1 MKEKIVSVMM
11 ALLVLGVI
19 IGLGIKFTRKAESPP
34 VSSTEEAAQ
43 SEIQPSET
51 KTEAGDDTS
60 ITFDTQAEA
69 ASEIDTGL
77 AAPSEPTGLLTQPE
91 NQLGRVKPAEVKP
104 EPYVS
109 QPEIRPEVTEK
120 KEREPE
126 KKKAK
131 VKPVPVEPEAQPDIH
146 FEELTHD
153 FGEIGQGI
161 QVTHVF
167 KFKNVGDTDL
177 HVEKTKTSC
186 GCAAALLS
194 AKVIAPGNT
203 GEVKV
208 TFSSGNFSGQQS
220 KSVYVDSDDPD
231 EAKVTLQITAT
242 VKPPVTLNPD
252 RLIFGKV
259 KIGEKVSKEVE
270 IISEGEKALEIQ
282 KVEVEVDY
290 IQTEILERNPKGG
303 KIKVTLGANTPVG
316 AVEKDI
322 NIFTNHPQKPV
333 TELHVSARV
342 QGRIQLSP
350 EYLHLGQI
358 YRGEPIT
365 REAIIH
371 KLDESGP
378 PLEVSAKSNLDFL
391 QVKLTTVE
399 QGKRYKLNFSLSPDF
414 PSGRIKAEIEIKT
427 NDPDQPVI
435 NLPVVGKVQEKQ

>member
-1 MKEKIVSVMM
+1 MKEKIVSVVM

-19 IGLGIKFTRKAESPP
+19 IGLGVKFTRKAESPP
-34 VSSTEEAAQ
+34 VSSTEEAAR
-43 SEIQPSET
+43 SETQPSET
-51 KTEAGDDTS
+51 KTEDRADTS
-60 ITFDTQAEA
+60 ITSDTQAEA
-69 ASEIDTGL
+69 ASEIDTGS
-77 AAPSEPTGLLTQPE
+77 AAHSEPTRSLIQPE
-91 NQLGRVKPAEVKP
+91 NQPARVKPEEVKP
-104 EPYVS
+104 EPYLS
-109 QPEIRPEVTEK
+109 QPEK

-131 VKPVPVEPEAQPDIH
+131 VKPAPVKPEAQPDIH

-167 KFKNVGDTDL
+167 KFKNVGNTDL
-177 HVEKTKTSC
+177 NIKNTKASC
-186 GCAAALLS
+186 GCTAALLS
-194 AKVIAPGNT
+194 TKVIAPGDT

-208 TFSSGNFSGQQS
+208 TFSSGNFSGRQS
-220 KSVYVDSDDPD
+220 KNIYVDSDDPD
-231 EAKVTLQITAT
+231 EGKVTLEITAT

-252 RLIFGKV
+252 RLVFGKV
-259 KIGEKVSKEVE
+259 KIGEEVSKEVE
-270 IISEGEKALEIQ
+270 IRAEQGIELKIQ

-303 KIKVTLGANTPVG
+303 KIKVTLRANTPVG

-322 NIFTNHPQKPV
+322 KIFTNHPQKPV

-350 EYLHLGQI
+350 EYLYLGQI

-365 REAIIH
+365 REAIIN
-371 KLDESGP
+371 KIDESGP
-378 PLEVSAKSNLDFL
+378 PLEVSAESNLDFL
-391 QVKLTTVE
+391 QVKLTTME
-399 QGKRYKLNFSLSPDF
+399 EGKRYKLSFSLAPDF
-414 PSGRIKAEIEIKT
+414 PSGRIKAEVEIKT

-435 NLPVVGKVQEKQ
+435 NLPVVGEVQEKE